1 MMSQIVGI
9 RFHQAGKIYYFDAAS
24 IPLEINDYV
33 IVETTH
39 GHDLGK
45 VVISPE
51 QVIFSE
57 ISEPL
62 KPVIRKAQTEDINKA
77 QQQQDNARE
86 AIAKCRELVEKLSL
100 PMKPI
105 LAQYNLDGSHLTIF
119 FSSEKRVDFRE
130 LVREL
135 SRSLKTRVE
144 LRQVGAR
151 DEAKLIGGVGKC
163 GFPLCCATFLSEFAP
178 VSIKMAKDQ
187 DLALNPMK
195 TSGICGR
202 LLCCL
207 GYEYEQYRAMKEKLP
222 SLGQEVS
229 TNLGRAKVIGCN
241 PLKETAMIELDSG
254 VNVEL
259 PLSQITL
266 RKNPPSGKQQKD
278 T

>member
-1 MMSQIVGI
+1 MSEIIGV
-9 RFHQAGKIYYFDAAS
+9 RFHQAGKVYYFDAS
-24 IPLEINDYV
+24 GIPLEIDDYV

-39 GHDLGK
+39 GHELGK
-45 VVISPE
+45 VVISPG

-62 KPVIRKAQTEDINKA
+62 KLVVRKAQAADIEKA
-77 QQQQDNARE
+77 QQQQEKASE
-86 AIAKCRELVEKLSL
+86 AIAKCRELVEKLNL

-105 LAQYNLDGSHLTIF
+105 SAQYNLDGSHLTIF
-119 FSSEKRVDFRE
+119 FSAEKRVDFRE

-151 DEAKLIGGVGKC
+151 DEAKLIGGLGKC
-163 GFPLCCATFLSEFAP
+163 GFPLCCTTFLSEFAP
-178 VSIKMAKDQ
+178 VSIKMAKEQ

-195 TSGICGR
+195 TSGVCGR

-222 SLGQEVS
+222 ALGQEVS
-229 TNLGRAKVIGCN
+229 TNLGKAKVVSCN
-241 PLKETAMIELDSG
+241 PVKETVMIELDSG

-259 PLSQITL
+259 PLSQVTW
-266 RKNPPSGKQQKD
+266 REKPKDEKQEKE